1 MTETPSKTEFKLSDN
16 RESALFLIIHP
27 FISLFI
33 TQSWGDSILI
43 MEKKGKAFGRIYWY
57 HDDNTTVYLD
67 WLNVDPKFRSMGIGT
82 ELQKI
87 REEIGRCL
95 GAKFSCLWVE
105 KGTWMHY
112 WYYRSGYMDWKD
124 HKIEQNAIWMRKLL

>member
-43 MEKKGKAFGRIYWY
+43 MEKKKR
-57 HDDNTTVYLD
+57 
-67 WLNVDPKFRSMGIGT
+67 
-82 ELQKI
+82 
-87 REEIGRCL
+87 
-95 GAKFSCLWVE
+95 
-105 KGTWMHY
+105 
-112 WYYRSGYMDWKD
+112 
-124 HKIEQNAIWMRKLL
+124 